1 MYKLFAFDV
10 LSLDDQ
16 GVVTSL
22 EEMLEGMCVSTG
34 LALLSFLCQRV
45 SLPFLHASSGQH
57 NDPVFRYGLHGS
69 RPSLM
74 NAMSEKIFPSLE
86 RKKKRAFGTQFAH
99 LFLFLNQE
107 GTSD

>member
-74 NAMSEKIFPSLE
+74 NAMSEKICPSLE
-86 RKKKRAFGTQFAH
+86 RKKKGPLGPNLHIYFYF
-99 LFLFLNQE
+99 
-107 GTSD
+107 